1 MSYSIEKYA
10 EFARTTAIYHKALTG
25 EPEELMYLALGL
37 VSEVSELASEVSEVE
52 PEDRAQYNW
61 AELGDVGWYLIRLAD
76 ATGNMPVVE
85 RVLGGQDVETPTYR
99 FLFDARTNLVLEAG
113 YLCGLVKKVYRDG
126 RSPSLLDKVRSQID
140 TVSRQFKSTAQCLGA
155 QRRRTVLEC
164 LADNQEK
171 LASRKARGKLGGSG
185 SHR

>member
-10 EFARTTAIYHKALTG
+10 EFARTTAIYPKALTG

-37 VSEVSELASEVSEVE
+37 VSEVSELAVGTEDVE
-52 PEDRAQYNW
+52 HEDGAQYNW

-76 ATGNMPVVE
+76 ATGNLSLVKSKLDAE
-85 RVLGGQDVETPTYR
+85 ESEAGEYR
-99 FLFDARTNLVLEAG
+99 FLFDARTNLLLEAG
-113 YLCGLVKKVYRDG
+113 YLCGIVKKIYRDG
-126 RSPSLLDKVRSQID
+126 PYGHLPDSLGVAIAAVTDEFD
-140 TVSRQFKSTAQCLGA
+140 ATVQCLRA
-155 QRRRTVLEC
+155 KRPRPVLEC
-164 LADNQEK
+164 LSDNQEK